1 MGYGVNMTTSQL
13 FDIPLTRTKVICTI
27 GPSCWEKDQMA
38 ELADNGMNIA
48 RLNFSHGERKQHQ
61 ESIDKI
67 HSINEGRLLK
77 VAIMQDTKGAE
88 IRTGDV
94 D

>member
-1 MGYGVNMTTSQL
+1 
-13 FDIPLTRTKVICTI
+13 
-27 GPSCWEKDQMA
+27 MA

-94 D
+94 DEKVKVEVGDDVVFFSDTTTKRKASCHHR